1 MDKILRAPW
10 HDYTC
15 RCIYMVTLKKS
26 PDIEAFGAL
35 EGDYR
40 LQVGEKGAAYIMAS
54 RTGRAVKDC
63 IRRFGDTEPHIRVL
77 QYALMPD
84 HLHMLLFVTEP
95 TEEILGRII
104 ARFKVSVNKAV
115 GDDNVFTKGFND
127 QILHRW
133 RSLDV
138 LYKYL
143 RDNPRRLA
151 VRREHPEYFRR
162 VNNLTVGGRRVQA
175 YGNILLLRSPF
186 MAQVVVHR
194 RDTEDVRRVMRERWL
209 YTAANGGVLVSPF
222 ISPAEKAVRDEAEAL
237 GAKIILISN
246 RAMGER
252 YKPAAREFALCEQ
265 GRLLILSP
273 EGIDP
278 SLSRAAC
285 LEMNS
290 IAEALC
296 SESV

>member
-1 MDKILRAPW
+1 MTKAAGVPDFGYLTGELPDVKVVYTDLGKIIAANIAYLPELAPQ
-10 HDYTC
+10 
-15 RCIYMVTLKKS
+15 LK
-26 PDIEAFGAL
+26 
-35 EGDYR
+35 
-40 LQVGEKGAAYIMAS
+40 
-54 RTGRAVKDC
+54 
-63 IRRFGDTEPHIRVL
+63 VL
-77 QYALMPD
+77 QYMIMPD
-84 HLHMLLFVTEP
+84 HLHLLLFATDKLKYH
-95 TEEILGRII
+95 LGRYMGM
-104 ARFKVSVNKAV
+104 FKVRTGQMYREKYRLD
-115 GDDNVFTKGFND
+115 GPVFTEDFYD
-127 QILHRW
+127 CILYKN
-133 RSLDV
+133 RSLDTIF
-138 LYKYL
+138 KYL

-194 RDTEDVRRVMRERWL
+194 RDTEDVRRAMRERWL